1 VRYFTV
7 RVSGQRCWGKA
18 PCGLLGAF
26 VRGEVALLYWVR
38 GGCGEGVEM
47 LSDPFK
53 GTDLSA
59 LSVVERAQVDK
70 LRRVCRD
77 EGKEGLV
84 RALVDLA
91 KTNSALF
98 MRLLREIIH

>member
-1 VRYFTV
+1 
-7 RVSGQRCWGKA
+7 VSINSE
-18 PCGLLGAF
+18 
-26 VRGEVALLYWVR
+26 EV
-38 GGCGEGVEM
+38 
-47 LSDPFK
+47 
-53 GTDLSA
+53 
-59 LSVVERAQVDK
+59 QVDK

>member
-1 VRYFTV
+1 VLGKSALRASRRFRARRGCATV
-7 RVSGQRCWGKA
+7 
-18 PCGLLGAF
+18 LGA
-26 VRGEVALLYWVR
+26 